1 MVNTPWDSIFLEH
14 SDCWEHLQDCLG
26 SMRSTHGEPLGRQ
39 VEQLRV
45 EGVSDRKGA
54 DSSFATQRIRQIHRG
69 TQTVLIQIHSHRCS
83 HIHRQTS
90 QIFREKD

>member
-1 MVNTPWDSIFLEH
+1 MRVLGTHERHTWGSIRE
-14 SDCWEHLQDCLG
+14 
-26 SMRSTHGEPLGRQ
+26 Q

-54 DSSFATQRIRQIHRG
+54 DSGFTTQRIRQIHAG

-83 HIHRQTS
+83 RIHGQTS

>member
-45 EGVSDRKGA
+45 EGGA
-54 DSSFATQRIRQIHRG
+54 RVASLPTLLG
-69 TQTVLIQIHSHRCS
+69 L
-83 HIHRQTS
+83 
-90 QIFREKD
+90 

>member
-1 MVNTPWDSIFLEH
+1 MVMTTWDSIFSEH
-14 SDCWEHLQDCLG
+14 SDYWEHLRDCLG

-45 EGVSDRKGA
+45 EGVSG
-54 DSSFATQRIRQIHRG
+54 FATQRIRQIHGG
-69 TQTVLIQIHSHRCS
+69 TQPVLIQIHSHRCS

>member
-1 MVNTPWDSIFLEH
+1 MGP
-14 SDCWEHLQDCLG
+14 
-26 SMRSTHGEPLGRQ
+26 MRGTHGDPLGRQ

-54 DSSFATQRIRQIHRG
+54 DSGFATQRIRQIHAD

-83 HIHRQTS
+83 RIHGQTS